1 MLGKTLIRLFRLL
14 VTTKQILFMKHYDAI
29 IIGAGQAGTPLA
41 KKLAEAGKKT
51 AIVEKRLVGG
61 TCINDGCTPTKAMIA
76 SARAVYQA
84 KNASDLGVEIGN
96 VKINFKKIKQRKD
109 DIVKQFRESSE
120 KGINNTKGLQLIF
133 GTAKF
138 SGEKELTI
146 ALNDGGEEKITA
158 DLIFINTGAK
168 TAIPEIEGLDTIDY
182 LTSTT
187 ILDLEAVPEH
197 LVVIG
202 GNYIGLEFG
211 QMFNRFGSKITILE
225 KSSGIIAKEDQDI
238 SSALTE
244 ILTNEKIEI
253 ITDAKVNKISRD
265 KKQIQIAVESGKT
278 KKNIIASHLLI
289 AAGRI
294 PQTADLGLENCG
306 VKLDDRGHI
315 LVNEKLETNI
325 KGIYA
330 LGDVKGGPA
339 FTHIAYNDYTI
350 VYRNLIEGTN
360 YSIHDRP
367 VPYCMFTDP
376 QLGRIGIS
384 EKEAKEQKLNY
395 EVAVLP
401 MAYVARGIET
411 NETLGLMKAVVDVD
425 TKKILG
431 AAILASEGG
440 EIMSVLQMAMEG
452 GITYDQIRYC
462 VFAHPTYTESLN
474 NLFMK
479 IHK

>member
-1 MLGKTLIRLFRLL
+1 
-14 VTTKQILFMKHYDAI
+14 MKHYDAI

-51 AIVEKRLVGG
+51 AIIEKRFVGG

-84 KNASDLGVEIGN
+84 KKASALGVETGS
-96 VKINFKKIKQRKD
+96 VKIDFKKIKQRKD
-109 DIVKQFRESSE
+109 DIVNQFRSSSE
-120 KGINNTKGLQLIF
+120 KGIKNTKGLELIF
-133 GTAKF
+133 GTASF
-138 SGEKELTI
+138 TGEKELSI
-146 ALNDGGEEKITA
+146 ELNSGGQEKVTA
-158 DLIFINTGAK
+158 DWIFINTGAK
-168 TAIPEIEGLDTIDY
+168 TIIPDIEGLNEIDY

-187 ILDLEAVPEH
+187 ILDLESVPEH

-211 QMFNRFGSKITILE
+211 QMFNRFGSKVTILE
-225 KSSGIIAKEDQDI
+225 KSSGILAKEDHDVA
-238 SSALTE
+238 SALSE
-244 ILTNEKIEI
+244 ILTDEKIEL
-253 ITDAKVNKISRD
+253 ITDVEINAVKQD
-265 KKQIQIAVESGKT
+265 KKQIHIALHSGKS
-278 KKNIIASHLLI
+278 KKNITASHILI
-289 AAGRI
+289 AAGREA
-294 PQTADLGLENCG
+294 QTADLGLENCG

-325 KGIYA
+325 EGIYA

-350 VYRNLIEGTN
+350 VYRNLIEGTD
-360 YSIHDRP
+360 YSIKDRP

-384 EKEAKEQKLNY
+384 EKEAKEKKLNY
-395 EVAVLP
+395 KVAVLP

-411 NETLGLMKAVVDVD
+411 NETLGLMKAIVDAD
-425 TKKILG
+425 SKEILG

-452 GITYDQIRYC
+452 GITYDRIRYC
-462 VFAHPTYTESLN
+462 VFAHPTYSESLN

-479 IHK
+479 LDK

>member
-1 MLGKTLIRLFRLL
+1 
-14 VTTKQILFMKHYDAI
+14 MKHYDAI

-51 AIVEKRLVGG
+51 AIIEKRYVGG

-84 KNASDLGVEIGN
+84 SKAAELGVEIGTI
-96 VKINFKKIKQRKD
+96 KIDFKKIKQRKD
-109 DIVKQFRESSE
+109 DIVNQFRSSSE
-120 KGINNTKGLQLIF
+120 KGIKSTKGLELIF
-133 GTAKF
+133 GTARF

-146 ALNDGGEEKITA
+146 ALNDGGEEKVTA
-158 DLIFINTGAK
+158 DLIFINAGAK
-168 TAIPEIEGLDTIDY
+168 TTIPDIEGLNEIDY

-187 ILDLEAVPEH
+187 ILDLEAIPEH
-197 LVVIG
+197 LVIIG

-211 QMFNRFGSKITILE
+211 QMFNRFGSKVTILE
-225 KSSGIIAKEDQDI
+225 KSPGILAREDQDI

-244 ILTNEKIEI
+244 ILTDEKIELL
-253 ITDAKVNKISRD
+253 TDVKINQIEQD
-265 KKQIQIAVESGKT
+265 KKQIKISLESGKT
-278 KKNIIASHLLI
+278 KKNITASHLLV
-289 AAGRI
+289 AVGRT

-306 VKLDDRGHI
+306 IKLDDKGHI

-376 QLGRIGIS
+376 QLGRIGLS
-384 EKEAKEQKLNY
+384 EKEAKEKKLNY
-395 EVAVLP
+395 KVAVLP
-401 MAYVARGIET
+401 MSQVARGIET
-411 NETLGLMKAVVDVD
+411 NETLGLMKAIVDVD
-425 TKKILG
+425 SKKILG
-431 AAILASEGG
+431 AAVLASEGG

-452 GITYDQIRYC
+452 NITYDRIRNC
-462 VFAHPTYTESLN
+462 VFAHPTYSESLN

-479 IHK
+479 LDK

>member
-1 MLGKTLIRLFRLL
+1 
-14 VTTKQILFMKHYDAI
+14 MKHYDAI

-51 AIVEKRLVGG
+51 VIIEKRLVGG

-84 KNASDLGVEIGN
+84 RKATELGVEVGDI
-96 VKINFKKIKQRKD
+96 KIDFKKIKQRKD
-109 DIVKQFRESSE
+109 DIVEQFRTSSE
-120 KGINNTKGLQLIF
+120 NGINNTKGLRLIF

-138 SGEKELTI
+138 SAEKELTI
-146 ALNDGGEEKITA
+146 ALNDGGEEKVTA

-168 TAIPEIEGLDTIDY
+168 TAIPDIEGLDEIDY

-187 ILDLEAVPEH
+187 ILDIETVPEH

-211 QMFNRFGSKITILE
+211 QMFNRFGSKVTVLE
-225 KSSGIIAKEDQDI
+225 KSSGILAKEDQDI

-244 ILTNEKIEI
+244 ILTDEKIEI
-253 ITDAKVNKISRD
+253 ITDVKIDKISQD
-265 KKQIQIAVESGKT
+265 KKQLHLSIQSGKA
-278 KKNIIASHLLI
+278 KKNITASHVLI
-289 AAGRI
+289 AAGRT

-306 VKLDDRGHI
+306 VKLDDKGHVI
-315 LVNEKLETNI
+315 VNEKLETNI

-350 VYRNLIEGTN
+350 VYRNLIEGTK

-384 EKEAKEQKLNY
+384 EKEAKEKKLNY
-395 EVAVLP
+395 KVAVLP
-401 MAYVARGIET
+401 MSNVARGIET
-411 NETLGLMKAVVDVD
+411 NETLGLMKAVVDAD
-425 TKKILG
+425 TKEILG

-452 GITYDQIRYC
+452 GITYDRIRYC

-479 IHK
+479 LDK